1 MAKRVWPK
9 KWPHMDMGQ
18 EIVLVIIWSLSNT
31 LVKELFSFSKVLV
44 LMLFWWK
51 SVGLSV
57 DLKKELSK
65 FLYRIY
71 LKIPEFYNI
80 SVQNQETW

>member
-1 MAKRVWPK
+1 MAKRAWPK